1 MVMKSILVTI
11 KVVSKQGLI
20 RGNANS
26 GAPVVIPTLSDWHKV
41 TYYIVSHQERGE
53 TVTTFLISLDEL
65 ERVKR
70 VNRLA
75 SAVDLAAYTGVSRNT
90 WNKALKT
97 RKPTPQILDALAFMG
112 ARPEKVLIALSE
124 DDLQAA

>member
-1 MVMKSILVTI
+1 M
-11 KVVSKQGLI
+11 
-20 RGNANS
+20 
-26 GAPVVIPTLSDWHKV
+26 
-41 TYYIVSHQERGE
+41 TYSVVSHQERGE

-65 ERVKR
+65 ERVKH
-70 VNRLA
+70 VNRLT

>member
-1 MVMKSILVTI
+1 MIPILVTTF
-11 KVVSKQGLI
+11 VVSKLGLS
-20 RGNANS
+20 RGDDKT
-26 GAPVVIPTLSDWHKV
+26 GAPVVISDLSDSHHL
-41 TYYIVSHQERGE
+41 TYYVVSHQERGE

-70 VNRLA
+70 VNRLET
-75 SAVDLAAYTGVSRNT
+75 AVDLAAFTKVSRNT

-112 ARPEKVLIALSE
+112 ARPDRVLIALSDE
-124 DDLQAA
+124 DLRAA